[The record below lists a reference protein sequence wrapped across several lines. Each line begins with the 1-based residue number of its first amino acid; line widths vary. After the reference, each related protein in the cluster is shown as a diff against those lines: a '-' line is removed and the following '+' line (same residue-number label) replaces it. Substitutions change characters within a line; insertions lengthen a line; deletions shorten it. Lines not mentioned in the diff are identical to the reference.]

1 MYKKSAWCIVLLII
15 LASACSGENIA
26 TLAPSPT
33 PRNPP
38 VATGPVPT
46 SFGLGTISGVVFE
59 MTQSGRVPVE
69 GVYVTGAW
77 DYPVNTDRN
86 GFFSLA
92 ECGDSPCVF
101 YNRNTVT
108 LYSSK
113 DGYQR
118 DVRQVTVDGDTQV
131 DIQLVRR

>member
-1 MYKKSAWCIVLLII
+1 VT
-15 LASACSGENIA
+15 E
-26 TLAPSPT
+26 
-33 PRNPP
+33 
-38 VATGPVPT
+38 
-46 SFGLGTISGVVFE
+46 
-59 MTQSGRVPVE
+59 SGRLPVE

-92 ECGDSPCVF
+92 DCGGSPCVF
-101 YNRNTVT
+101 YNGNQVN

-118 DVRQVTVDGDTQV
+118 DVRLVTVDGDTQV